1 MKNSVRFS
9 AVSALVLA
17 SGALAQ
23 PMVFKP
29 GLTILPFAGS
39 AAGQQP
45 IACPKFGV
53 IDAPFGAHMG
63 MMFIS
68 ELCGNDILMI
78 LPNGQQ
84 MPYSMIAGPF
94 PTGAFGLDIDGPI
107 ANAFMPGGMGLPPT
121 MGLFGGPAIASVAE
135 QGGAPIIRV
144 MPGGPWVPWAPSPGA
159 PGAAQLQLDRTPGF
173 QYGGMMYISDWGKD
187 GTDCIFRVN
196 PAGGAAIFCPLA
208 GLDPRYFTFDVSG
221 GATGY
226 GPNLLW
232 VSSYA
237 TGQVFAVSPLGVMMP
252 PIAVLQPDLEGL
264 AFGPGDAYFGPW
276 LYACNLT
283 RGTIDFIMPNA
294 GPVVPFAA
302 GLPGAAYPM
311 FVSVGPYAKF
321 GNPTL
326 YVADGVGSVWMI
338 LHCPGDY
345 NNDSFVNGD
354 DYDAFASDFE
364 AGNHAADFNND
375 GFVNGDDYDAF
386 AEHFESGC

>member
-1 MKNSVRFS
+1 MNKSICFG

-17 SGALAQ
+17 SGAMAQ
-23 PMVFKP
+23 PVVFKP
-29 GLTILPFAGS
+29 GLSIFPFAGQ

-63 MMFIS
+63 MMYIS
-68 ELCGNDILMI
+68 ELCGTGVVMI
-78 LPNGQQ
+78 TPNGQQ
-84 MPYSMIAGPF
+84 VPYTMIAGPF

-107 ANAFMPGGMGLPPT
+107 ANAFLPGGIGLPAT
-121 MGLFGGPAIASVAE
+121 MGLFGGPANAWVAE
-135 QGGAPIIRV
+135 LGGAPLIRV
-144 MPGGPWVPWAPSPGA
+144 MPGGAWMPWAPSPGN
-159 PGAAQLQLDRTPGF
+159 PGSAQVQIDRTPGL

-187 GTDCIFRVN
+187 GTDCIYRVN
-196 PAGGAAIFCPLA
+196 PAGVAAIFCPLA

-221 GATGY
+221 GVTGY

-237 TGQVFAVSPLGVMMP
+237 TGQVFSVTPQGVMMP

-283 RGTIDFIMPNA
+283 RGTIDYILPGG
-294 GPVVPFAA
+294 GPVMPFAA

-311 FVSVGPYAKF
+311 FVCVGPYAKF

-326 YVADGVGSVWMI
+326 YVADGGGSVWMI
-338 LHCPGDY
+338 LHCPGD
-345 NNDSFVNGD
+345 
-354 DYDAFASDFE
+354 
-364 AGNHAADFNND
+364 FNND
-375 GFVNGDDYDAF
+375 GFVNALDYDAF
-386 AEHFESGC
+386 AGLFEVGDHGADFNGDGFVNALDYDEFAEHFENGC

>member
-1 MKNSVRFS
+1 MTHTIRIG
-9 AVSALVLA
+9 AAAALLLCA
-17 SGALAQ
+17 GAAAQ
-23 PMVFKP
+23 SIIVPP
-29 GLTILPFAGS
+29 GLSIFPFAGQ

-45 IACPKFGV
+45 FASPKFGV

-63 MMFIS
+63 WMLIA
-68 ELCGNDILMI
+68 ELAGNQVKLVDPMG
-78 LPNGQQ
+78 NVF
-84 MPYSMIAGPF
+84 PYTSFAGLF
-94 PTGAFGLDIDGPI
+94 PTGAFGTDIDGPV
-107 ANAFMPGGMGLPPT
+107 ANVFLPGGMALPPT
-121 MGLFGGPAIASVAE
+121 RGLFGGPVMEWVSE
-135 QGGAPIIRV
+135 MGGAPLIQV
-144 MPGGPWVPWAPSPGA
+144 MPGGPWIPWAPSPGN
-159 PGAAQLQLDRTPGF
+159 PGSAQLQFDRTPGF
-173 QYGGMMYISDWGKD
+173 QYGGMMYISDWGMD

-237 TGQVFAVSPLGVMMP
+237 TGQVFAITPQGIMMP
-252 PIAVLQPDLEGL
+252 PLAVLQPDLEGL
-264 AFGPGDAYFGPW
+264 AFGPGDPYFGPW

-283 RGTIDFIMPNA
+283 RGRIDIVLPNGVVKPFVA
-294 GPVVPFAA
+294 GM
-302 GLPGAAYPM
+302 PGAAYPM
-311 FVSVGPYAKF
+311 FVAHGPFAKF

-326 YVADGVGSVWMI
+326 YVADGGGSVWMI

-364 AGNHAADFNND
+364 AGNPAADVNHD
-375 GFVNGDDYDAF
+375 GFVNGDDYDEF
-386 AEHFESGC
+386 AGHFESGC